1 MPAAVKLDFE
11 CTRTASAGGMRYATI
26 GSDPLSARK
35 VGVLG
40 TVGDD
45 TLPRLPGVETPR
57 LSALG
62 LRAEASFDDIVR
74 VPQRGACPVLRVRGA
89 TR

>member
-1 MPAAVKLDFE
+1 MPAAMRLDFE
-11 CTRTASAGGMRYATI
+11 YTRTASAGGMRYATI

-35 VGVLG
+35 IGV
-40 TVGDD
+40 
-45 TLPRLPGVETPR
+45 
-57 LSALG
+57 